1 MIILEEK
8 HKASFLIGIVFI
20 VLGFIGKV
28 FYREYINGHGID
40 DFGIAGSLPSFM
52 YVIGFSQLLQIRPIK
67 YPWLVVLVV
76 SAGSIIYEFKQSS
89 GSATVDINDIIASVL
104 GGAVSLFILYIV
116 GRKYKNKNSSTELF

>member
-1 MIILEEK
+1 MVILEEK

-28 FYREYINGHGID
+28 FYREYINSHGID

-67 YPWLVVLVV
+67 YSWLVVLVV
-76 SAGSIIYEFKQSS
+76 TVGSIIYEFKQSS
-89 GSATVDINDIIASVL
+89 GSATLDMNDIIASVL
-104 GGAVSLFILYIV
+104 GGAVSLLILYIV
-116 GRKYKNKNSSTELF
+116 GRKYKNKNSSSELF